1 MWVVWVE
8 QQSGKR
14 PWDHIIHSSWLID
27 GETESHRKDRACP
40 KSNSESVSGCV
51 GQKVGLLTLSQC
63 LVPRAPGPTKVAP
76 PLPSLSSWGCG
87 ELPLPQARLEQGAF
101 RAPALG
107 SHIG

>member
-76 PLPSLSSWGCG
+76 HCPP
-87 ELPLPQARLEQGAF
+87 
-101 RAPALG
+101 
-107 SHIG
+107 